1 MWASHN
7 SWNHLVWHAKSRLYR
22 EALPAFQLP
31 LPLSYTQVLTFS
43 ILQNSTTSI
52 PPSLSCFWKW
62 VAASKVTSTLT
73 RNSNFLDLIESATS
87 MLPFPENLTLLSGE
101 GRPQESWLFNFV
113 LVFRLVFFC
122 FPLYILR
129 TAMLETSAIKVTN
142 LQLFNSG
149 WIVRVRVSRQIS
161 TQ

>member
-113 LVFRLVFFC
+113 LVFWLLFFFVFLC
-122 FPLYILR
+122 THWELQCLR
-129 TAMLETSAIKVTN
+129 PQQLKLPIYSYLMWMDCEGACIKTN
-142 LQLFNSG
+142 
-149 WIVRVRVSRQIS
+149 
-161 TQ
+161 